1 MWTRRVGLNS
11 KGTEQGLLLTMS
23 GTVSKLKV
31 ITRKLNEEGE
41 EANLVC
47 KDQKCQLL
55 VEREIYSVHRKK
67 YV

>member
-47 KDQKCQLL
+47 KDQKM
-55 VEREIYSVHRKK
+55 SAAS
-67 YV
+67 